1 MSLYD
6 GDESIVVE
14 IGGSEKDFNVTD
26 AGMTERSKNERIR
39 AIKYLTIPAF
49 INKFSSHEN

>member
-39 AIKYLTIPAF
+39 AIKYLAIPAF